1 MINICKIYIIFS
13 YDAPLD
19 LFTIRVTKK
28 NIYKLSYFNNHITD
42 QYIKFKLLIIK
53 LFLNKFNS
61 KFMNIYEKEIYSN
74 LILTIEHFTF
84 YKKKI
89 YVFNLGI

>member
-1 MINICKIYIIFS
+1 MCIYSFFNHLFVVFFFLICVC
-13 YDAPLD
+13 
-19 LFTIRVTKK
+19 TIK
-28 NIYKLSYFNNHITD
+28 NS
-42 QYIKFKLLIIK
+42 K
-53 LFLNKFNS
+53 LFKKKFNS
-61 KFMNIYEKEIYSN
+61 KFMNIYEKEMYSN